1 MPNIKSAKKRVKIIE
16 KKTLTNNMIKS
27 AYKFKGIR
35 CAKCDNEEEA
45 KYSKMHNNSNVLAL
59 GADYIETDEAIRIV
73 RMWLATEFEG
83 GRHQERIQ
91 MIDEIETENMK

>member
-1 MPNIKSAKKRVKIIE
+1 
-16 KKTLTNNMIKS
+16 
-27 AYKFKGIR
+27 
-35 CAKCDNEEEA
+35 
-45 KYSKMHNNSNVLAL
+45 MHNNSTILAL
-59 GADYIETDEAIRIV
+59 GADYIETDQAIRIV

>member
-1 MPNIKSAKKRVKIIE
+1 MS
-16 KKTLTNNMIKS
+16 
-27 AYKFKGIR
+27 
-35 CAKCDNEEEA
+35 
-45 KYSKMHNNSNVLAL
+45 
-59 GADYIETDEAIRIV
+59 ETDQAIRIV